1 MHYNVQFMQLKPI
14 ITASLMAV
22 LLTASSSSIA
32 APKVGDKAPNFS
44 LQDQNNITHTLSDY
58 EGQWIVLYFYPKDDT
73 PGCTTQACDFRD
85 AVKRIIA
92 SKAVLFGLSVD
103 SVRSHKFFAEKY
115 NLPFSLLADETG
127 EVSEL
132 YDSLSSFF
140 RVANRNTFIVD
151 PEGNIA
157 KIYLSVNPKTHSE
170 MVLNDLN
177 RLQKARVKTES
188 N

>member
-1 MHYNVQFMQLKPI
+1 MHYNVQFMQLKSI
-14 ITASLMAV
+14 ITASIIAF
-22 LLTASSSSIA
+22 LLIASSSSIA
-32 APKVGDKAPNFS
+32 ALKIGDNAPIFS
-44 LQDQNNITHTLSDY
+44 LQDQNNVTHTLSDY
-58 EGQWIVLYFYPKDDT
+58 DGQWVVLYFYPKDDT

-92 SKAVLFGLSVD
+92 SKAVVFGLSLD
-103 SVRSHKFFAEKY
+103 SVSSHKLFAEKY

-132 YDSLSSFF
+132 YYSL
-140 RVANRNTFIVD
+140 RNLLVYKVAKRNTFIVD

-157 KIYLSVNPKTHSE
+157 KIYLSVDPKTHSE

-177 RLQKARVKTES
+177 
-188 N
+188 NI

>member
-1 MHYNVQFMQLKPI
+1 MQIKSI
-14 ITASLMAV
+14 ITTCVIAV
-22 LLTASSSSIA
+22 LLIASSSSIA
-32 APKVGDKAPNFS
+32 GLKVGDKAPNFA

-58 EGQWIVLYFYPKDDT
+58 EGQWLVLYFYPKDDT

-92 SKAVLFGLSVD
+92 SKAVVFGLSLD
-103 SVRSHKFFAEKY
+103 SVRSHKLFAEKY
-115 NLPFSLLADETG
+115 NLPFSLLADESR

-140 RVANRNTFIVD
+140 KVAKRNTFIID

-177 RLQKARVKTES
+177 SFQKES
-188 N
+188 EKAGSN

>member
-1 MHYNVQFMQLKPI
+1 MQLKSI
-14 ITASLMAV
+14 ITSSVIISLLV
-22 LLTASSSSIA
+22 ISSSSIA
-32 APKVGDKAPNFS
+32 GLQVGEKAPNFT
-44 LQDQNNITHTLSDY
+44 LQDQNNVTHTLSDY
-58 EGQWIVLYFYPKDDT
+58 EGQWLVLYFYPKDGT

-92 SKAVLFGLSVD
+92 SKSVVFGLSLD
-103 SVRSHKFFAEKY
+103 NTRSHKLFAEKY

-132 YDSLSSFF
+132 YDSLNKFF
-140 RVANRNTFIVD
+140 KVAKRNTFIVD
-151 PEGNIA
+151 PKGIIA
-157 KIYLSVNPKTHSE
+157 KIYLSVNPKTHAE

-177 RLQKARVKTES
+177 NLQKASDKIGS

>member
-1 MHYNVQFMQLKPI
+1 MKFKSI
-14 ITASLMAV
+14 IKASVIAF
-22 LLTASSSSIA
+22 LLFFSSSSIA
-32 APKVGDKAPNFS
+32 GLKVDDKAPNFA

-58 EGQWIVLYFYPKDDT
+58 KGQWIVLYFYPKDDT

-92 SKAVLFGLSVD
+92 SKAVLFGLSLD
-103 SVRSHKFFAEKY
+103 SVRSHKIFAEKY
-115 NLPFSLLADETG
+115 NLPFSLLADEKG

-140 RVANRNTFIVD
+140 KVAKRNTFIIN

-170 MVLNDLN
+170 MVLDDLN
-177 RLQKARVKTES
+177 SLQKTNEKAES

>member
-1 MHYNVQFMQLKPI
+1 MLLKS
-14 ITASLMAV
+14 ITTATVIAF
-22 LLTASSSSIA
+22 LLAFSSTSIA
-32 APKVGDKAPNFS
+32 GLKVGDKAPDFS

-58 EGQWIVLYFYPKDDT
+58 EGQWLVLYFYPKDDT

-92 SKAVLFGLSVD
+92 SKAVVFGLSVD
-103 SVRSHKFFAEKY
+103 SVRSHKLFAEKY

-132 YDSLSSFF
+132 YDSL
-140 RVANRNTFIVD
+140 RNLLVYKVAKRNTFIVD

-177 RLQKARVKTES
+177 ILQKASEKPES

>member
-1 MHYNVQFMQLKPI
+1 MLLKSI
-14 ITASLMAV
+14 ITASVIGV
-22 LLTASSSSIA
+22 LLAFSSSTFA
-32 APKVGDKAPNFS
+32 ALKDGDKAPNFD
-44 LQDQNNITHTLSDY
+44 LKDQNNITHTLSDY
-58 EGQWIVLYFYPKDDT
+58 EGQWLVLYFYPKDDT

-92 SKAVLFGLSVD
+92 SKAVLFGLSLD
-103 SVRSHKFFAEKY
+103 SVKSHKLFAEKY

-140 RVANRNTFIVD
+140 KVAKRNTFIVD
-151 PEGNIA
+151 PKGNIA

-170 MVLNDLN
+170 MVLSDLSN
-177 RLQKARVKTES
+177 LQKAYGKP
-188 N
+188 

>member
-1 MHYNVQFMQLKPI
+1 MQFKSI
-14 ITASLMAV
+14 ITTSV
-22 LLTASSSSIA
+22 IVFLLTFSSSSIA
-32 APKVGDKAPNFS
+32 GLKVGDKAPNFT
-44 LQDQNNITHTLSDY
+44 LQDQNDITHTLSDY

-92 SKAVLFGLSVD
+92 SKAVLFGLSLD
-103 SVRSHKFFAEKY
+103 SVRSHKLFAEKY

-127 EVSEL
+127 EVSKF

-140 RVANRNTFIVD
+140 KVANRNTFIID

-177 RLQKARVKTES
+177 NLQKTRDKSES

>member
-1 MHYNVQFMQLKPI
+1 MQLKTI
-14 ITASLMAV
+14 ITASVMAL

-32 APKVGDKAPNFS
+32 ALKVGDNAPNFS

-58 EGQWIVLYFYPKDDT
+58 EGQCVVLYFYPKDDT

-92 SKAVLFGLSVD
+92 SKSVVFGLSLD
-103 SVRSHKFFAEKY
+103 SVTSHKLFAEKY

-132 YDSLSSFF
+132 YDSL
-140 RVANRNTFIVD
+140 RKLLGYAKRNTFIVD
-151 PEGNIA
+151 AEGNIA
-157 KIYLSVNPKTHSE
+157 KIYLSVNPKTHSQ
-170 MVLNDLN
+170 MVLSDLES
-177 RLQKARVKTES
+177 LQ
-188 N
+188 

>member
-1 MHYNVQFMQLKPI
+1 MRFKSI
-14 ITASLMAV
+14 ITVSVMAL

-32 APKVGDKAPNFS
+32 ALKVGDKAPSFS

-58 EGQWIVLYFYPKDDT
+58 EGQWVVLYFYPKDDT

-92 SKAVLFGLSVD
+92 SKSVVFGLSLD
-103 SVRSHKFFAEKY
+103 SVESHKLFAEKF

-132 YDSLSSFF
+132 YDSLHWLKSYSK
-140 RVANRNTFIVD
+140 RNTFIVD
-151 PEGNIA
+151 PKGNIV
-157 KIYLSVNPKTHSE
+157 KIYLSVDPKTHSE
-170 MVLNDLN
+170 MVLSDLDS
-177 RLQKARVKTES
+177 LQKAYGKP
-188 N
+188 